1 MTPVHVPTWDSVHE
15 LGDALTTAG
24 LLVPTSV
31 PGVVHRSGTFED
43 VVRAVEAYAA
53 AQRERPALRH
63 AFPPVLPRADFERTD
78 YLRSF
83 PHLLGSVD
91 IFDGDDRSHR
101 RLLGSLD
108 AGEEWTAGLTPAP
121 VVLSSSVCHS
131 LYGVLPA
138 DLPTEAG
145 GEGWLHEC
153 TGWSFRHEPS
163 DDPAR
168 MQAFRMYEFVL
179 LGAADAVLDH
189 RDRWLRRGAEALARL
204 GLQVETVVA
213 HDPFFGRV
221 GSMLAGSQVEAA
233 LKSEVVVEL
242 VPGRET
248 AIASSNCHEDHF
260 GDTFGLRLPDG
271 SVAHSACFGF
281 GLERI
286 ALALF
291 ARHGLDVDG
300 WPDDVRAELW

>member
-1 MTPVHVPTWDSVHE
+1 MIATTWGSVEE
-15 LGDALTTAG
+15 LGEALASAG

-31 PGVVHRSGTFED
+31 PGVVHRSGPFED
-43 VVRAVEAYAA
+43 VVRAVESYAA
-53 AQRERPALRH
+53 AQRVRAATRH

-83 PHLLGSVD
+83 PHLLGSIDV
-91 IFDGDDRSHR
+91 FEGDDRSHR
-101 RLLGSLD
+101 ELLRALD
-108 AGEEWTAGLTPAP
+108 ADDDWTRALRPSP

-131 LYGVLPA
+131 LYGVLPTRLPDEAAA
-138 DLPTEAG
+138 D
-145 GEGWLHEC
+145 GWLHEC

-163 DDPAR
+163 ADPAR

-179 LGAADAVLDH
+179 LGTPEAARAH
-189 RDRWLRRGAEALARL
+189 RDAWLRRGADTLAAL
-204 GLQVETVVA
+204 GLEVETVVA

-221 GSMLAGSQVEAA
+221 GPMLAGSQLESA
-233 LKSEVVVEL
+233 LKSEIVVEL

-248 AIASSNCHEDHF
+248 AIASANCHEDHF
-260 GDTFGLRLPDG
+260 GVAFALTLPDG
-271 SVAHSACFGF
+271 RAAHSACFGF

-291 ARHGLDVDG
+291 VRHGFDVDG
-300 WPDDVRAELW
+300 WPASVRGTLW